1 MMNPVLRKDI
11 VGLLRLKRVAAIH
24 FLFVAVLAILVLL
37 TWPQGGVLAGTLAIG
52 DAAAAGPASDDLLMG
67 LVLGQLVLLMLLVPG
82 IASVSLTSER
92 EGNTL
97 EMLYASR
104 LKPLSIILGKIG
116 IAVAYPI
123 LLLASGLPFVAM
135 LGWRGEVRMDQLTEA
150 YLVLALSAVY
160 MSILCLAISAFC
172 RQSATSL
179 VIAYVVTLV
188 TCGGVLVPAAIMLD
202 SMAHPLLASV
212 LHYLRG
218 LSPVAAEMSLLKPR
232 LNDFGGAGR
241 QMLPIWQVFVP
252 MALAAI
258 VVCIGLI
265 VMKLRKAPSSSEG
278 FGAPTGGTIEGRTL
292 GRRLLYLIDPLK
304 RRKPLGGGNP
314 LLGKEHRTSN
324 LRSGRWMIRI
334 FYASLFLSLGMAVMS
349 LYGGTEHADLLRY
362 VAQVLV
368 AFQIALVA
376 LVVPSLSSAALS
388 SELENGTFELLRLT
402 PLRAG
407 TIFWGKLLPA
417 FLPAALPIV
426 ALLPA
431 YGTVCFV
438 NYDYISRVLLIL
450 PVVVLTVLLFSIL
463 GLACSAFLAN
473 TARATVVAYLIAAGI
488 VVLPALVWWAGSAH
502 LVSVNITRWIAASS
516 PLVMALNLLPSEQ
529 GGQAADAQQ
538 RIDALR
544 SFHLWLMGGL
554 CLFMLVLSRMR
565 LNVLLRQ
572 G

>member
-1 MMNPVLRKDI
+1 MNPVLQKDI

-37 TWPQGGVLAGTLAIG
+37 TWPQGGILAGTFTIG
-52 DAAAAGPASDDLLMG
+52 SRAASGPASDDLLMG
-67 LVLGQLVLLMLLVPG
+67 LVMGQLVLLVLLVPG

-104 LKPLSIILGKIG
+104 LKPMAIILGKIG
-116 IAVAYPI
+116 IAISYPI
-123 LLLASGLPFVAM
+123 ILLASGLPFIAM
-135 LGWRGEVRMDQLTEA
+135 LGWRGEVRLDQLAEA
-150 YLVLALSAVY
+150 YLVLTLAAVY
-160 MSILCLAISAFC
+160 MAILCLTISAFC
-172 RQSATSL
+172 KQSATSL

-202 SMAHPLLASV
+202 SMADPILANI
-212 LHYLRG
+212 LHYMRG
-218 LSPVAAEMSLLKPR
+218 LSPVAAALSLLKPR
-232 LNDFGGAGR
+232 LNDFGGTGR

-252 MALAAI
+252 MALAAVAACVSLI
-258 VVCIGLI
+258 VV
-265 VMKLRKAPSSSEG
+265 KLSKAPSSSEG
-278 FGAPTGGTIEGRTL
+278 FGAPTGGTMEERSIGRK
-292 GRRLLYLIDPLK
+292 LLYLIDPK
-304 RRKPLGGGNP
+304 KKRKPLGRGNP
-314 LLGKEHRTSN
+314 LLGKERRTSN

-349 LYGGTEHADLLRY
+349 LYGGTEHQDLLRY

-368 AFQIALVA
+368 AFQIALVT

-407 TIFWGKLLPA
+407 QIFWGKLLPA
-417 FLPAALPIV
+417 FLPAVLPII

-438 NYDYISRVLLIL
+438 NYDYLSRVVLIL
-450 PVVVLTVLLFSIL
+450 PVVVLTVLMFSIL
-463 GLACSAFLAN
+463 GLTCSAFLSN

-488 VVLPALVWWAGSAH
+488 VVLPTLVWWAGGAG
-502 LVSVNITRWIAASS
+502 LASVKMTRWVAACS
-516 PLVMALNLLPSEQ
+516 PLVMAMNLLPNSDQ
-529 GGQAADAQQ
+529 PVY
-538 RIDALR
+538 ALR
-544 SFHLWLMGGL
+544 SFHLYLMGGL
-554 CLFMLVLSRMR
+554 CFLMLVLSWIR
-565 LNVLLRQ
+565 LKVLLRQ